1 MPDKVLITGGAG
13 YIGSH
18 AAWAFLERGYRVSVL
33 DNLSTGFRHSVPP
46 AARFIQAD
54 LNDAA
59 AVREIL
65 AAERPAGV
73 IHFAG
78 STVVP
83 ESVAEP
89 ARYYANN
96 TANSLAL
103 FNACAE
109 AGVGSVIFSST
120 AAVYGITGT
129 APVAEDAPTQPIS
142 PYGWSKLFSERML
155 RDIADARGF
164 GAGILRYFNVAGAD
178 AELRAGQLTRGA
190 THLIKVAVEC
200 AVGARP
206 AIEVYGDDYDTPDG
220 TCVRDFI
227 HVSDLAEAHVLA
239 YERLRA
245 AGGQLLLNCGYGRGY
260 SVRQVLDAV
269 AALAG
274 PIAVRHAPRRSGDAP
289 SVVADTDA
297 LRAALPWAPRYGDL
311 HDIVATALAWE
322 RAQRAPEARIAER
335 A

>member
-1 MPDKVLITGGAG
+1 MSEQVLITGGAG

-18 AAWAFLERGYRVSVL
+18 TAWAFLDRGYRVTVL

-46 AARFIQAD
+46 AARFVHAD
-54 LNDAA
+54 LGDAA
-59 AVREIL
+59 SVREIL

-103 FNACAE
+103 FTACQAL
-109 AGVGSVIFSST
+109 GVGTVIFSST
-120 AAVYGITGT
+120 AAVYGVTGA
-129 APVAEDAPTQPIS
+129 APVAETAPTAPIS
-142 PYGWSKLFSERML
+142 PYGWSKLFTERML
-155 RDIADARGF
+155 QDIA
-164 GAGILRYFNVAGAD
+164 GATGLNAGVLRYFNVAGAD
-178 AELRAGQLTRGA
+178 ARMRTGQLTQGA

-200 AVGARP
+200 AVGARA

-239 YERLRA
+239 FEKLHS
-245 AGGQLLLNCGYGRGY
+245 GGGNLLLNCGYGRGY
-260 SVRQVLDAV
+260 SVRQVLHAV
-269 AALAG
+269 TALAG
-274 PIAVRHAPRRSGDAP
+274 PIQVRRAPKRPGDAP
-289 SVVADTDA
+289 SVVADAAA
-297 LRAALPWAPRYGDL
+297 LRAALPWQPRYRALGE
-311 HDIVATALAWE
+311 IVATALAWE
-322 RAQRAPEARIAER
+322 SAQHAPERRVAER

>member
-1 MPDKVLITGGAG
+1 MSDKVLITGGAG

-18 AAWAFLERGYRVSVL
+18 TAWAFLDRGYRVVVL
-33 DNLSTGFRHSVPP
+33 DDLSTGFESSVP
-46 AARFIQAD
+46 ASARFVRTRLDDIGS
-54 LNDAA
+54 
-59 AVREIL
+59 VREVL

-89 ARYYANN
+89 ARYYTNN

-103 FNACAE
+103 FDACAE
-109 AGVGSVIFSST
+109 AGVGTVIFSST
-120 AAVYGITGT
+120 AAVYGITGS
-129 APVAEDAPTQPIS
+129 APVAETAPTAPIS
-142 PYGWSKLFSERML
+142 PYGWSKLFTERML
-155 RDIADARGF
+155 QDIAQARGMS
-164 GAGILRYFNVAGAD
+164 AGILRYFNVAGAD
-178 AELRAGQLTRGA
+178 GQLRTGQLTRGA

-206 AIEVYGDDYDTPDG
+206 AIEVFGDDYDTPDG

-239 YERLRA
+239 FERLHA
-245 AGGQLLLNCGYGRGY
+245 DGGQLLLNCGYGRGY
-260 SVRQVLDAV
+260 SVRQVLDTV
-269 AALAG
+269 TALAG
-274 PIAVRHAPRRSGDAP
+274 PIAARHASRRPGDAP
-289 SVVADTDA
+289 SVVADTRA
-297 LRAALPWAPRYGDL
+297 LRNTLPWSPRYTDL
-311 HDIVATALAWE
+311 RDIVATALAWE
-322 RAQRAPEARIAER
+322 RAQQSARPRLAES

>member
-1 MPDKVLITGGAG
+1 MQDKVLITGGAG

-18 AAWAFLERGYRVSVL
+18 TAWAFLDRGYRVSVL
-33 DNLSTGFRHSVPP
+33 DNLSTGFRHSVP
-46 AARFIQAD
+46 AGARFVHAD
-54 LNDAA
+54 LRDAG

-103 FNACAE
+103 FDACAE
-109 AGVGSVIFSST
+109 AGVGTVIFSST
-120 AAVYGITGT
+120 AAVYGITGA
-129 APVAEDAPTQPIS
+129 APVAETAPTVPIS
-142 PYGWSKLFSERML
+142 PYGWSKLFTERML
-155 RDIADARGF
+155 LDIATARGF
-164 GAGILRYFNVAGAD
+164 SAGVLRYFNVAGAD
-178 AELRAGQLTRGA
+178 ADLRTGQLTRGA
-190 THLIKVAVEC
+190 THLIKVAVEV
-200 AVGARP
+200 AVGARA
-206 AIEVYGDDYDTPDG
+206 AIELFGDDYDTADG

-227 HVSDLAEAHVLA
+227 HVSDLADAHVLA
-239 YERLRA
+239 FERLH
-245 AGGQLLLNCGYGRGY
+245 AGGGHLLLNCGYGRGY

-269 AALAG
+269 GALAG
-274 PIAVRHAPRRSGDAP
+274 PVSVRRAPRRPGDAP
-289 SVVADTDA
+289 SVVADTRA
-297 LRAALPWAPRYGDL
+297 LRAALPWQPCYRELG
-311 HDIVATALAWE
+311 DIVASALAWE
-322 RAQRAPEARIAER
+322 RTQRAPERKMAES

>member
-1 MPDKVLITGGAG
+1 MSEKVLITGGAG

-18 AAWAFLERGYRVSVL
+18 TAWAFLDRGYRVSVL
-33 DNLSTGFRHSVPP
+33 DNLSTGFRRCVPP
-46 AARFIQAD
+46 AVRFVRAD
-54 LNDAA
+54 LADAA

-109 AGVGSVIFSST
+109 AGVGTVIFSST
-120 AAVYGITGT
+120 AAVYGITGA
-129 APVAEDAPTQPIS
+129 APVAESAPTAPIS

-155 RDIADARGF
+155 QDIADARGF
-164 GAGILRYFNVAGAD
+164 SAGILRYFNVAGAD
-178 AELRAGQLTRGA
+178 AQLRTGQLTRGA
-190 THLIKVAVEC
+190 THLIKVAVEV
-200 AVGARP
+200 AVGARL
-206 AIEVYGDDYDTPDG
+206 AIEVFGDDYDTPDG

-227 HVSDLAEAHVLA
+227 HVSDLADAHVLA

-245 AGGQLLLNCGYGRGY
+245 SGGRLVLNCGYGRGY

-269 AALAG
+269 TALAG
-274 PIAVRHAPRRSGDAP
+274 PIAVRPGPKRPGDAP
-289 SVVADTDA
+289 SVVADTAA
-297 LRAALPWAPRYGDL
+297 LSAALPWAPRYTGL
-311 HDIVATALAWE
+311 PDIVATALAWE
-322 RAQRAPEARIAER
+322 RAQLARGARIAER